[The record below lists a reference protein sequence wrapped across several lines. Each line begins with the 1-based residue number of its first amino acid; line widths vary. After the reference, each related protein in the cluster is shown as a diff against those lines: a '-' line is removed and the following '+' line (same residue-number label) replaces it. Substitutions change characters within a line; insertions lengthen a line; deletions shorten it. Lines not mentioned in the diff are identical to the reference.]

1 MFLKNSFSAET
12 LEAFVDRP
20 EFAAGSA
27 QISQNGLKAQEPV
40 LRSALQ
46 VKMLCGKK

>member
-1 MFLKNSFSAET
+1 

-20 EFAAGSA
+20 EFTAGNA

-40 LRSALQ
+40 LQSALQ
-46 VKMLCGKK
+46 VSHFKYTEWH